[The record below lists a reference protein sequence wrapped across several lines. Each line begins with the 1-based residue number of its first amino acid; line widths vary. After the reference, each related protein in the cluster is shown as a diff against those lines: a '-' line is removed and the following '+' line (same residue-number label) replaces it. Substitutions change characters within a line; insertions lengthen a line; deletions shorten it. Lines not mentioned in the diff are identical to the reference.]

1 MKLLPRD
8 PREGVLV
15 TRDRQAIVAY
25 SIIIT
30 LSIFSVFFYCR
41 GYLFLDSMA
50 CNNVDFIALA
60 LAQLWH
66 IFNLPSAEVS
76 FFKMKLQQAGT
87 YGVACSSVYLSW

>member
-1 MKLLPRD
+1 
-8 PREGVLV
+8 
-15 TRDRQAIVAY
+15 
-25 SIIIT
+25 
-30 LSIFSVFFYCR
+30 
-41 GYLFLDSMA
+41 MA
-50 CNNVDFIALA
+50 CNNVVFIALA